1 MTLTGALPREHGT
14 WAMVI
19 VPWIVGC
26 GIARAM
32 TARAVLLLCGAIALF
47 LAQHALTEWYR
58 ARRLPPA
65 RRASA
70 PGIVVVVAFT
80 AVGLV
85 AAAPALTTL
94 AAGFVGAFVVAAI
107 ALIVVSVVL
116 IDVRLDHALPGQVL
130 GAIGLPLTAPL
141 AYFAS
146 GGGRARDAATLW
158 VVDVAFF
165 LWAVF
170 YVRLKIIAR
179 AHRQPLAALGDRLR
193 FGASTLGV
201 TAALAAMALVA
212 LAASDFSPRAIVAFV
227 PALIQSI
234 AGTIRLDRQP
244 RLKPVGFLMLG
255 HSIAFAVLF
264 IALA

>member
-1 MTLTGALPREHGT
+1 MTLTGAVPREHGT

-26 GIARAM
+26 GIARGM
-32 TARAVLLLCGAIALF
+32 TARGMLLLFAAIALF
-47 LAQHALTEWYR
+47 LAQHALTAWYR

-70 PGIVVVVAFT
+70 PGIVVVAFT

-85 AAAPALTTL
+85 AVAPTLTTL
-94 AAGFVGAFVVAAI
+94 TAGLVGVFVVAAI
-107 ALIVVSVVL
+107 ALIVVSLVL
-116 IDVRLDHALPGQVL
+116 IDMRLDHALPGQVL
-130 GAIGLPLTAPL
+130 GAVGLPLTAPL

-146 GGGRARDAATLW
+146 GGSRARDAATLW

-179 AHRQPLAALGDRLR
+179 AHRQPLAALGDRVR

-201 TAALAAMALVA
+201 TAALVAIALVA
-212 LAASDFSPRAIVAFV
+212 LDAGDFSPRAIVAFA

-234 AGTIRLDRQP
+234 AGTIRLDHQP